1 MQIVMTKQIHN
12 GGGAIALDSGMRHK
26 TYTQRWWDYNVR
38 QWDETKTDTQRW
50 WDYSVGQWD
59 ETKKRGR
66 NRYRTVVVVVGGG
79 GGGLDS
85 GMRQKRI
92 LSFRM

>member
-12 GGGAIALDSGMRHK
+12 GGGAVALDSGMRQKHIHNGGGTIALDSGMR
-26 TYTQRWWDYNVR
+26 Q
-38 QWDETKTDTQRW
+38 
-50 WDYSVGQWD
+50 
-59 ETKKRGR
+59 KKRGR
-66 NRYRTVVVVVGGG
+66 NRYRTVVVVGG

-92 LSFRM
+92 LSLQNIREEM